1 MRMRQLIGHDKGLT
15 LMEVLISVAILGV
28 SLLAIAS
35 MFPTSTIVMGESG
48 KQTRAFSLARG
59 MAEQVLATNS
69 FADIPLYNGQSTAQ
83 TSFNTGSAVVDVNLA
98 TWKETVEEVPG
109 AGLSQGVGQITV
121 TVAGAAPAR
130 LATVTVMVTWPND
143 RGLSAVLT
151 TQVSET

>member
-1 MRMRQLIGHDKGLT
+1 MRMRQRIGHDKGLT

-48 KQTRAFSLARG
+48 KQTQAFSLARG
-59 MAEQVLATNS
+59 MAEQVLATSS

-83 TSFNTGSAVVDVNLA
+83 ANFNTGSAVVDVNLA

-130 LATVTVMVTWPND
+130 LATVTVVVTWPND